1 MPNPLPIQA
10 KRNVKLQCD
19 VDRAM
24 ADRVDAAA
32 KQYDVPRA
40 EIIRASLQQSLQ
52 NN

>member
-1 MPNPLPIQA
+1 MTHSLPVQA
-10 KRNVKLQCD
+10 KRDVKLQCD

-40 EIIRASLQQSLQ
+40 EIIRASLQQSLPSA
-52 NN
+52 